1 MIFDYSIRLK
11 SSPCLVQLHHH
22 LENKL
27 ILYVSS
33 ILLIPGRRQE
43 IRMVTAC
50 PHREAA
56 FCAFNSIWTMDRIW
70 SDLEGRGVTSWW
82 DLNCGC
88 VWPILPLRCTD
99 VPVAVI
105 PSSFTWAGLLTAPW
119 VVAFSWDFLHPISVV
134 WDVLGSNSSH
144 LSLLFSFKKYH
155 TTQRQ
160 NFILIGLV
168 KQ

>member
-50 PHREAA
+50 PHREA

-70 SDLEGRGVTSWW
+70 SDLEGSGVTSWW

-88 VWPILPLRCTD
+88 LWPILPLRCTD

-155 TTQRQ
+155 TT
-160 NFILIGLV
+160 
-168 KQ
+168 